1 VKNLLSPET
10 LCLCKLM
17 TDDEKIL
24 WKGKPQW
31 PNIKKLK
38 IIASSLI
45 VIGMA
50 LCILINFIVIIL
62 FQLMGLYLTRLIDI
76 IFVSIPLFIMYF
88 IIISIILSYYVR
100 VDRLEYTDYFI
111 TPTKIIEMEF
121 KEKTNKIYCINLNE
135 INDVAIDSNSGY
147 QGNKINKTITVTFY
161 SSNMKRF
168 DNEENKWKSTK
179 LRRSF
184 ISFRYI
190 PKEEKIL
197 TVLKKTISKKLPPVE

>member
-1 VKNLLSPET
+1 
-10 LCLCKLM
+10 
-17 TDDEKIL
+17 
-24 WKGKPQW
+24 
-31 PNIKKLK
+31 
-38 IIASSLI
+38 
-45 VIGMA
+45 
-50 LCILINFIVIIL
+50 
-62 FQLMGLYLTRLIDI
+62 
-76 IFVSIPLFIMYF
+76 
-88 IIISIILSYYVR
+88 
-100 VDRLEYTDYFI
+100 
-111 TPTKIIEMEF
+111 MEF